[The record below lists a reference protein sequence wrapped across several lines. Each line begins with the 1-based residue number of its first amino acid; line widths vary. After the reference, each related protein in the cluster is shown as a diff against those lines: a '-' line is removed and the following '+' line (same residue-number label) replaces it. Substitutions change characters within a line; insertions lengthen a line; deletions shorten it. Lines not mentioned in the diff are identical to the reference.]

1 MNVNVI
7 IVICNKITLIQLF
20 QFKKNQENILA
31 KKKRKTNIYSTTHT
45 KLFMIQLFNVIN
57 FELFR
62 LYPSNDN

>member
-57 FELFR
+57 FEFFR